1 MGVTDPSDCCLNP
14 VLQVQILK
22 ETLNWGHQ
30 QLWQTAVCNSTKLP
44 LFRGAMKFRQHGA
57 AEQQR
62 TPVQRAQTSP
72 RPVSEKYIT
81 VQNSFLHMHQL
92 ITEKVVRLHLTM
104 QFLHDPTDRL
114 KAHKEGKEMKEWKF
128 ECSKQ
133 SSKYKNDYF
142 KKSGALQQRDL
153 PSFWCNNSY
162 CSISHSITSGWQSS
176 NCSRVQIKASDGG
189 SCKRVPQKYRKLY
202 WK

>member
-1 MGVTDPSDCCLNP
+1 MGVTDPSDCCLNR

-92 ITEKVVRLHLTM
+92 ITEKVVQLHLTM
-104 QFLHDPTDRL
+104 QFLHDPTDPKSTQRRERNERMEIRVQQTIIQIQEWLFL
-114 KAHKEGKEMKEWKF
+114 KIRFFTTK
-128 ECSKQ
+128 
-133 SSKYKNDYF
+133 
-142 KKSGALQQRDL
+142 R
-153 PSFWCNNSY
+153 PSF
-162 CSISHSITSGWQSS
+162 IL
-176 NCSRVQIKASDGG
+176 V
-189 SCKRVPQKYRKLY
+189 
-202 WK
+202 

>member
-1 MGVTDPSDCCLNP
+1 MGVRDPSDCCLNP

-30 QLWQTAVCNSTKLP
+30 QLWQTAGCNSTKLP
-44 LFRGAMKFRQHGA
+44 LFRGAMRFRQHGA

-62 TPVQRAQTSP
+62 TPEQRVQTSP

-81 VQNSFLHMHQL
+81 VQKSFLHMHLL
-92 ITEKVVRLHLTM
+92 ITAKVVQLHLTM

-114 KAHKEGKEMKEWKF
+114 KATKKWKNENLSAANNHPNTRMIIFKNLVLYNKET
-128 ECSKQ
+128 
-133 SSKYKNDYF
+133 
-142 KKSGALQQRDL
+142 
-153 PSFWCNNSY
+153 NSY
-162 CSISHSITSGWQSS
+162 CSISHSVTSGWQSS
-176 NCSRVQIKASDGG
+176 NCSGVQIKSSDGG

>member
-14 VLQVQILK
+14 ALQVQILK

-30 QLWQTAVCNSTKLP
+30 QLWQTAGCNSTKLP

-62 TPVQRAQTSP
+62 TTVQRAQTSP

-81 VQNSFLHMHQL
+81 VQKSFLHMHLL
-92 ITEKVVRLHLTM
+92 INANVVQLHLTM

-114 KAHKEGKEMKEWKF
+114 KATKKGKKWKN
-128 ECSKQ
+128 E
-133 SSKYKNDYF
+133 NWTAADNHPNTRMIIF
-142 KKSGALQQRDL
+142 KKSGALQQRDQLILFHFTVSHL
-153 PSFWCNNSY
+153 PD
-162 CSISHSITSGWQSS
+162 
-176 NCSRVQIKASDGG
+176 RVQTVQGFRSSLQMVDRVNVSLRNTENSTESR
-189 SCKRVPQKYRKLY
+189 SCSSLF
-202 WK
+202 